1 MALMGS
7 RTIDELIINKD
18 IITGMANSCDAA
30 IITIG
35 RNSGEGS
42 DRKSGKGDFQLSDT
56 ERQLV
61 NDVTT
66 AFKAKSKKTIVIL
79 NVGGVIETASWKDL
93 PDAILLAWQG
103 GQETGNSIADILTG
117 KVNPSGKI
125 ATTFPVNYED
135 VPSSKTFPGKEL
147 EAPKAPA
154 GGMGFGRSVP
164 AEVTYEDG
172 IYVGYRYYETFKV
185 KPSYEFG
192 FGLSYTNF
200 TYSNIKLSSTK
211 FAGSI
216 TVTVDVKNSGTVAG
230 KEVAEM
236 YLTAPVS
243 ALDKPA
249 LELKG
254 FAKTK
259 LLQPGE
265 SQTLSFVIDSHKLAS
280 FDPSKSS
287 WIADAGKYDI
297 KVGASIEDIKLTSSF
312 SLTKTLVVKK
322 ESASLMPK
330 EKIAELKPSR

>member
-1 MALMGS
+1 MGS
-7 RTIDELIINKD
+7 RPIDELIVNKD
-18 IITGMANSCDAA
+18 IIIGMANTCDAA

-35 RNSGEGS
+35 RNAGEGA
-42 DRKSGKGDFQLSDT
+42 DRKSSKGDFLLSDT

-61 NDVTT
+61 NDVSA
-66 AFKAKSKKTIVIL
+66 AFKAKNKKTIVIL
-79 NVGGVIETASWKDL
+79 NVGGVVETASWKDL

-117 KVNPSGKI
+117 KVNPSGKL
-125 ATTFPVNYED
+125 ATTFPVSYED

-154 GGMGFGRSVP
+154 GVMGFGRSVP

-172 IYVGYRYYETFKV
+172 IYVGYRYFETFKV

-200 TYSNIKLSSTK
+200 TYSNIKLSSAK
-211 FAGSI
+211 FSGSI
-216 TVTVDVKNSGTVAG
+216 TVTVDVKNSGSVAG
-230 KEVAEM
+230 KEVAEL
-236 YLTAPVS
+236 YLTAPAS
-243 ALDKPA
+243 KLDKPT

-280 FDPSKSS
+280 FDPSRSS
-287 WIADAGKYDI
+287 WIADAGKYDV
-297 KVGASIEDIKLTSSF
+297 KVGASIDNIKLTSSF
-312 SLTKTLVVKK
+312 SLGKEIVVKK
-322 ESASLMPK
+322 ESASLIPK
-330 EKIAELKPSR
+330 EKISELTPGK